1 MSLLLKYPEPQK
13 NLPPPSP
20 LPHKFKRNGHVR
32 IEADIWK
39 LSSQRQL
46 CITKIS
52 GTSTSPNI
60 KCKYE
65 IDSPI
70 EKNPSVPE
78 RTHLCII
85 GGGFPH
91 FVFARNKKRWSKWF
105 KSLRINE
112 VEKIREALRGKRWS
126 RKLITANFK
135 IHVQPMLKTLVM
147 QAQTP
152 LFRIFIME
160 AELKSWRS

>member
-52 GTSTSPNI
+52 RTSTSPKI

-70 EKNPSVPE
+70 EKKSFSTGKDASLYNKRRVSA
-78 RTHLCII
+78 LYL
-85 GGGFPH
+85 
-91 FVFARNKKRWSKWF
+91 RNEQKKMIKM
-105 KSLRINE
+105 I
-112 VEKIREALRGKRWS
+112 
-126 RKLITANFK
+126 
-135 IHVQPMLKTLVM
+135 
-147 QAQTP
+147 
-152 LFRIFIME
+152 
-160 AELKSWRS
+160 